1 LFTHYEE
8 LFVRLFSISVI
19 TLALAACASNQP
31 SNTAPAPAA
40 APAAKP
46 VAAAPAAPQAPIT
59 GRFAALRIGMTMSEV
74 TALIKAPDDM
84 ARHESGKRWIPFY
97 FGSDIQK
104 IRTYYNGDG
113 CLIYSG
119 GNQFGGGAG
128 DLLEIIPDKT
138 KSCF

>member
-1 LFTHYEE
+1 M
-8 LFVRLFSISVI
+8 RLFSISI
-19 TLALAACASNQP
+19 LALALAACASNQS
-31 SNTAPAPAA
+31 SNTATSASA

-46 VAAAPAAPQAPIT
+46 AATPVAAQQPIT
-59 GRFAALRIGMTMSEV
+59 GRFAALKIGMTMSEV

-113 CLIYSG
+113 CLIFSG

-138 KSCF
+138 KACF

>member
-1 LFTHYEE
+1 M
-8 LFVRLFSISVI
+8 RLLSITV
-19 TLALAACASNQP
+19 LALAMTACASNQP
-31 SNTAPAPAA
+31 SNSASTSSTST
-40 APAAKP
+40 PAAKP
-46 VAAAPAAPQAPIT
+46 VAAPAAAQAPIT
-59 GRFAALRIGMTMSEV
+59 GRFAALKIGMTMSEV

-104 IRTYYNGDG
+104 IRTYYSGDG
-113 CLIYSG
+113 CLIFTG

-138 KSCF
+138 KACF

>member
-1 LFTHYEE
+1 
-8 LFVRLFSISVI
+8 VRLFSISI
-19 TLALAACASNQP
+19 LALALAACASNQP
-31 SNTAPAPAA
+31 SNNTGSTAAPAA

-46 VAAAPAAPQAPIT
+46 AAAVAPQQVMT
-59 GRFAALRIGMTMSEV
+59 GRFAALKIGMTMSEV

-104 IRTYYNGDG
+104 IRTYYSGDG
-113 CLIYSG
+113 CLIFSG